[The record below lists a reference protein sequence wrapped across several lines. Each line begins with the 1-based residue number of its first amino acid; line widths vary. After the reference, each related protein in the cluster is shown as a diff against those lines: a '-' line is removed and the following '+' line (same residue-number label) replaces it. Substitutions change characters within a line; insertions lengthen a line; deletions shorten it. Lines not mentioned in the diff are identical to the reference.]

1 MLNVIVFGLLALI
14 VVATAVAMLLTR
26 KPVFSVLFLVLNFA
40 SVAVLYLLLGAP
52 FIAFAQITVY
62 AGAIMVL
69 FLFVIMLLG
78 SESANFLEPLKGQ
91 RWIAL
96 ILAAV
101 FLVLVSVLIMG
112 NLLDLPSLHKP
123 DANFGAPVDI
133 GVLLFENYALP
144 FLIISIILL
153 VSTIG
158 AVVLSKD
165 MQPVNP
171 AQAVLKNEKTAT
183 VEEEE

>member
-14 VVATAVAMLLTR
+14 VIATALAMLLTR
-26 KPVFSVLFLVLNFA
+26 KPIFSVLFLVLNFA
-40 SVAVLYLLLGAP
+40 SVALLYLILGAP

-78 SESANFLEPLKGQ
+78 AERAGFVEPLKGQ

-96 ILAAV
+96 ILAVV
-101 FLVLVSVLIMG
+101 FLVLVSILIMG

-123 DANFGAPVDI
+123 DVDFGAPVDI
-133 GVLLFENYALP
+133 GVLLFENYTLP
-144 FLIISIILL
+144 FLIISVILL

-165 MQPVNP
+165 MQPV
-171 AQAVLKNEKTAT
+171 KNVQVVHLDEETT
-183 VEEEE
+183 SGEEEE